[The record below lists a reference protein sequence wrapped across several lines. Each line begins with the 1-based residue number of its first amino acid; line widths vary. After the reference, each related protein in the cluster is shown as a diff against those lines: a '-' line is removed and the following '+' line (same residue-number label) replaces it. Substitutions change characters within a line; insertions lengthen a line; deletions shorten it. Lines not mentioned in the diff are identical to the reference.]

1 MKEDYLTGH
10 NISAKSREFADLYIP
25 DDTRRFEYKPSNSAL
40 LVIDMQTYFVDEKSH
55 AFIPS
60 AAAIIPGLLR
70 LIDKYR
76 ERNRPVFFTRH
87 LNDDPNTGVM
97 DKWWGDLINSDSPL
111 SVIDPRFPANEDEV
125 IEKTQYDAFYNTD
138 LEARLRENGVTQ
150 VIICGVMTHL
160 CCEST
165 ARAAFIRGY
174 EVFFPVD
181 GTATYNEDFHR
192 ATLLNLSHG
201 FAEMVL
207 VEELIGTLG
216 KDSGQ

>member
-1 MKEDYLTGH
+1 MYLP
-10 NISAKSREFADLYIP
+10 AD
-25 DDTRRFEYKPSNSAL
+25 SAL
-40 LVIDMQTYFVDEKSH
+40 LVIDMQRYFVDEKSH

-87 LNDDPNTGVM
+87 LNDNPDTGVM
-97 DKWWGDLINSDSPL
+97 DKWWGELINSDDPL
-111 SVIDPRFPANEDEV
+111 SVIDERFPAKDDEV
-125 IEKTQYDAFYNTD
+125 IEKTQYEAFHNTD
-138 LEARLRENGVTQ
+138 LEGRLRNHNVSQ
-150 VIICGVMTHL
+150 VVVCGVMTHL

-165 ARAAFIRGY
+165 ARAAFMRGY

-207 VEELIGTLG
+207 VDELI
-216 KDSGQ
+216 KACD